1 MTDYTATPEQWAAAE
16 YYADPARNPRPLSE
30 YACILELR
38 ARIEALEAVISNP
51 TSLAEQALKELERVN
66 KHPEMPPLKKSV
78 VFCTIRRA
86 LERLQELE
94 GGNG

>member
-16 YYADPARNPRPLSE
+16 YYADPARDPRPLSE

-38 ARIEALEAVISNP
+38 ARIEALEAVRP
-51 TSLAEQALKELERVN
+51 KPPSLAEEALAEIQLMEGA
-66 KHPEMPPLKKSV
+66 MYSADLGCD
-78 VFCTIRRA
+78 FTATRRA